1 MDSTPPTFSARCTEL
16 RSHIGRIQS
25 SDADKHLVQT
35 MEKIREELADHLSR
49 IAGLTKTMQVIS
61 AVEDIPKPVIDA
73 AAVEALKKTIGKLTV
88 KLDKSRS
95 QIGNNNNWADCGV
108 KAKGLADALEQNLK
122 KIWIDFIAGEQPG
135 YAVFN
140 SYRGLPKCRPILS
153 ELDRLAGILTE
164 LKRALPQEPSPIL
177 KVRET
182 AALMGE
188 KIASLGLGDTPP
200 EVAEFLKKCAAD
212 GGAPLSDL
220 SPEIFKW
227 IRDQGFA
234 GDLRVKPR

>member
-1 MDSTPPTFSARCTEL
+1 METTAPTFATRCTEL
-16 RSHIGRIQS
+16 RTRIGRIQAREA
-25 SDADKHLVQT
+25 DAQIVRT
-35 MEKIREELADHLSR
+35 MENILTELAIHLDR
-49 IAGLTKTMQVIS
+49 ATQLEKTKVVFST
-61 AVEDIPKPVIDA
+61 VEGMPKPLVDA
-73 AAVEALKKTIGKLTV
+73 AAVKALKKTIGTLTG
-88 KLDKSRS
+88 KLDKNRS

-108 KAKGLADALEQNLK
+108 KAKGLAVALERDLSR
-122 KIWIDFIAGEQPG
+122 IWADYIAAEQPG
-135 YAVFN
+135 FAVFN
-140 SYRGLPKCRPILS
+140 AYRGLPKCRHILS
-153 ELDRLAGILTE
+153 ELDRLSGILTE
-164 LKRALPQEPSPIL
+164 LKRALPQDNSPIL

-182 AALMGE
+182 VALMRE

-220 SPEIFKW
+220 TPDIFKW

>member
-1 MDSTPPTFSARCTEL
+1 MEDTAPTFAARCTEL
-16 RSHIGRIQS
+16 RTHIGRIQS

-35 MEKIREELADHLSR
+35 MEKIREDLVEHLSR
-49 IAGLTKTMQVIS
+49 IDDLKKTVQVFS
-61 AVEDIPKPVIDA
+61 TMEGMPKPVIDA
-73 AAVEALKKTIGKLTV
+73 AAVKTLKKTIGTLTG
-88 KLDKSRS
+88 KLDKNRS
-95 QIGNNNNWADCGV
+95 QISSNNNWADCGV
-108 KAKGLADALEQNLK
+108 KSKGLAEALDRNLR
-122 KIWIDFIAGEQPG
+122 KIWADYIAAEQPG
-135 YAVFN
+135 FAVFN

-153 ELDRLAGILTE
+153 ELDRLSGILTE

-182 AALMGE
+182 GALMRE

-220 SPEIFKW
+220 TPEIFKW

>member
-1 MDSTPPTFSARCTEL
+1 MEATVSTFTTRCNEL
-16 RSHIGRIQS
+16 RTQIGRIQS
-25 SDADKHLVQT
+25 READAQIVRT
-35 MEKIREELADHLSR
+35 MENILAELAIHLSR
-49 IAGLTKTMQVIS
+49 ATQLEKTKLVFST
-61 AVEDIPKPVIDA
+61 VEGMPKPVIDA
-73 AAVEALKKTIGKLTV
+73 TAVKSLKKTVGTLTGKL
-88 KLDKSRS
+88 DNNRS
-95 QIGNNNNWADCGV
+95 QIGGGNSWADCVV
-108 KAKGLADALEQNLK
+108 KTKGLADSLERDLR
-122 KIWIDFIAGEQPG
+122 KIWSDYIAAEHPG

-140 SYRGLPKCRPILS
+140 AYRGLPKCRPILS
-153 ELDRLAGILTE
+153 ELDRLSGILTE

-182 AALMGE
+182 AALMRE

-212 GGAPLSDL
+212 CGAPLSDL
-220 SPEIFKW
+220 TPEIFKW